1 MFDVNVKDL
10 LEKKA
15 EDSARNI
22 NESNH
27 DSFIKLRS
35 YDPDEAYRRLSVVS
49 NTIRQFEYDIAMAGT
64 RTIPTATIELYETAK
79 LVLREIENAEMN
91 TIKTGT
97 LGQEE

>member
-15 EDSARNI
+15 EDSARHI

-35 YDPDEAYRRLSVVS
+35 YDPDEAYRRL
-49 NTIRQFEYDIAMAGT
+49 
-64 RTIPTATIELYETAK
+64 
-79 LVLREIENAEMN
+79 MN
-91 TIKTGT
+91 K
-97 LGQEE
+97 

>member
-1 MFDVNVKDL
+1 MFDLNVKDL
-10 LEKKA
+10 LEN
-15 EDSARNI
+15 ETEESARHI

-27 DSFIKLRS
+27 DSFIKVRF

-97 LGQEE
+97 LA